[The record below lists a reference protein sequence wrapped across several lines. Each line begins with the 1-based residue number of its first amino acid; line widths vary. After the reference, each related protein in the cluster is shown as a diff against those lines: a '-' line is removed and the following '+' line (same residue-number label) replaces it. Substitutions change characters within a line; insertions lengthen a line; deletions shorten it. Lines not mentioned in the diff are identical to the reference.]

1 MNIQQ
6 ALYEYVQSTFFKEN
20 VPKDFDGNYDLVENG
35 CLDSLGMIGLINH
48 LEQVYQ
54 VEFDDQD
61 FVPENFSSVNAL
73 VSFLE
78 RKRAVNVS

>member
-6 ALYEYVQSTFFKEN
+6 ALHEYVQSTFFKEN

-35 CLDSLGMIGLINH
+35 FLDSLGMIDLINH

-78 RKRAVNVS
+78 RKRAVNAS